1 MRILA
6 NYGCKTDGESY
17 SVTFETM
24 GDVGKEKVEAT
35 IDELFGLAKEAVKR
49 QIESKAL
56 EPKKETPQDPQPK
69 NSDSPATKKQVNLI
83 IKLAKEK
90 GRFVENPGSLT
101 MAEASQTIEE
111 LMAVQPGGKNV
122 QPED

>member
-6 NYGCKTDGESY
+6 NYGCKTNGESY

-24 GDVGKEKVEAT
+24 GDVGREKAEAT

-49 QIESKAL
+49 QIEGKASK
-56 EPKKETPQDPQPK
+56 EKEDPQPK
-69 NSDSPATKKQVNLI
+69 NHNQPATKKQVNLI

-90 GRFVENPGSLT
+90 GQFIENPGSLT
-101 MAEASQTIEE
+101 VAEASRTIEE
-111 LMAVQPGGKNV
+111 LLAV
-122 QPED
+122 

>member
-6 NYGCKTDGESY
+6 NYGCRADGESY
-17 SVTFETM
+17 SATFETM

-49 QIESKAL
+49 QIEGKA
-56 EPKKETPQDPQPK
+56 PKEKEDPQPK
-69 NSDSPATKKQVNLI
+69 NHNQPATKKQVNLI

-90 GRFVENPGSLT
+90 GKFIENLGALT
-101 MAEASQTIEE
+101 IAEASQTIEE
-111 LMAVQPGGKNV
+111 LMAV
-122 QPED
+122 

>member
-6 NYGCKTDGESY
+6 NYGCKTNGESY

-24 GDVGKEKVEAT
+24 GDVGREKAETT

-49 QIESKAL
+49 QVEGKAP
-56 EPKKETPQDPQPK
+56 EQKREASQDSQGPQQK
-69 NSDSPATKKQVNLI
+69 NPDMLASKKQVSLI

-90 GRFVENPGSLT
+90 GKFIKDPGSLT
-101 MAEASQTIEE
+101 MAAARQTIEE
-111 LMAVQPGGKNV
+111 LIAA
-122 QPED
+122 

>member
-24 GDVGKEKVEAT
+24 GDVGKEKVEVT
-35 IDELFGLAKEAVKR
+35 VDELFRLAKEAVKR
-49 QIESKAL
+49 QIEGKSS
-56 EPKKETPQDPQPK
+56 EPKKETSREPQLK
-69 NSDSPATKKQVNLI
+69 NPDAPATRKQVNLI

-90 GRFVENPGSLT
+90 GRFIDNPSALT
-101 MAEASQTIEE
+101 VAEASQTIEE
-111 LMAVQPGGKNV
+111 LMAA
-122 QPED
+122 

>member
-24 GDVGKEKVEAT
+24 GDVGKEKAEAT

-49 QIESKAL
+49 QIEGKSQ
-56 EPKKETPQDPQPK
+56 EPKKETSQEAQPK
-69 NSDSPATKKQVNLI
+69 NPDLPATKKQINLI

-90 GRFVENPGSLT
+90 GKFIENPGALSIT
-101 MAEASQTIEE
+101 EASRTIEE
-111 LMAVQPGGKNV
+111 LMTA
-122 QPED
+122 

>member
-6 NYGCKTDGESY
+6 NYGCKTNGESY

-35 IDELFGLAKEAVKR
+35 VDELFGLAREAVRR
-49 QIESKAL
+49 QIEGKAS
-56 EPKKETPQDPQPK
+56 EPKKETSQEPQLK
-69 NSDSPATKKQVNLI
+69 NPDAPATKKQVNLI

-90 GRFVENPGSLT
+90 GKFVENPSSLT
-101 MAEASQTIEE
+101 IAEASHTIEE
-111 LMAVQPGGKNV
+111 LMAV
-122 QPED
+122 